1 MSKKMTKSNTIIW
14 KDKKDYDALKT
25 EAKKQ
30 ERSINWYV
38 VQAVKEKV
46 ERDKLEK

>member
-1 MSKKMTKSNTIIW
+1 MAKSNTIVW
-14 KDKKDYDALKT
+14 KDEKDYDALKK
-25 EAKKQ
+25 EAEKQ

-46 ERDKLEK
+46 ERDKLNK